1 MSSEDQVLE
10 MLLNKFHTFTW
21 CWQEKYRITVMAKCV
36 KVARKKVLEVF
47 DKISEIE
54 SELSKCE
61 PESDRFIE
69 LTEELRESFPVDYHV
84 EEDFLS
90 YKPTTMVSVDS
101 KEITLRDY
109 IINYNPNCKKGPIS
123 NVRFA

>member
-69 LTEELRESFPVDYHV
+69 LTEELRGSFPVDYHV

-90 YKPTTMVSVDS
+90 YKPTIMVSVDD

>member
-69 LTEELRESFPVDYHV
+69 LTEDLNRSFPVEHHV
-84 EEDFLS
+84 EEQFLS
-90 YKPTTMVSVDS
+90 YKPTIMVSVDD